1 MSDETKVTPKE
12 AEPQKQ
18 TAAEMD
24 AEIKAA
30 ELALKR
36 INLKNAELE
45 MELKHAQLQDAREQL
60 DSRKVKREDK
70 ESKIRANGQNLKQ
83 DRMRKNANQGVCNHR
98 KGGDG
103 AAGVVGGKGTDAQYA
118 VMKHVFA
125 NGDTW
130 VRCLRCGKTWKPPLK
145 KRFKSDEAYKDAIAV
160 YMEAVNFPTR
170 NHTSSS
176 QQFEWGYSED
186 RSQGGKE
193 FYREVMEAVNLE

>member
-60 DSRKVKREDK
+60 DNRKVKREDR
-70 ESKIRANGQNLKQ
+70 ESKIRSNGQNLSKTECA
-83 DRMRKNANQGVCNHR
+83 RMPIREFVTTAR
-98 KGGDG
+98 
-103 AAGVVGGKGTDAQYA
+103 AGTAQL
-118 VMKHVFA
+118 V
-125 NGDTW
+125 
-130 VRCLRCGKTWKPPLK
+130 L
-145 KRFKSDEAYKDAIAV
+145 
-160 YMEAVNFPTR
+160 
-170 NHTSSS
+170 
-176 QQFEWGYSED
+176 
-186 RSQGGKE
+186 
-193 FYREVMEAVNLE
+193 